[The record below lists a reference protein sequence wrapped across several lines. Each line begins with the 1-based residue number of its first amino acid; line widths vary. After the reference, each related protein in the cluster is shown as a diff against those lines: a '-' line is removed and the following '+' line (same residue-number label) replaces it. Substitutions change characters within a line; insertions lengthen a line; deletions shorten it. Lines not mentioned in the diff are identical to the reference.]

1 MKRRR
6 PPRRAGRR
14 AGRRRVV
21 TQGVVVAPGR
31 AARLFAR
38 LRRRGARI
46 VFTNGVFD
54 LLHAGHVRLLVAA
67 RALGDRLVV
76 GVNSDAS
83 VRRLKG
89 RGRPIIPLAERMEML
104 AGLKPVDYVVP
115 FAEATPARIIEAV
128 LPAVLVKGSDYRKAE
143 IVGRSTVEAG
153 GGRVVRV
160 PLRAGR
166 STSSLIE
173 RARRVLKAR
182 APARRASRRRPA
194 ARRRR

>member
-6 PPRRAGRR
+6 
-14 AGRRRVV
+14 VV
-21 TQGVVVAPGR
+21 PQGVVVPPAR

-38 LRRRGARI
+38 LRRRGVRI

-54 LLHAGHVRLLVAA
+54 LLHAGHVRLLVEA
-67 RALGDRLVV
+67 RARGDCLVV

-89 RGRPIIPLAERMEML
+89 QGRPIVPLAERMEML

-115 FAEATPARIIEAV
+115 FGEATPARIIEAV
-128 LPAVLVKGSDYRKAE
+128 LPAVLVKGSDYRKSE
-143 IVGRSTVEAG
+143 IVGASTVEAA

-160 PLRAGR
+160 RLRAGR
-166 STSSLIE
+166 STSNLI
-173 RARRVLKAR
+173 AR
-182 APARRASRRRPA
+182 AQRIMRTRAAGRRR
-194 ARRRR
+194 

>member
-1 MKRRR
+1 MKRRQT
-6 PPRRAGRR
+6 PRRSARRTGRG
-14 AGRRRVV
+14 AA

-67 RALGDRLVV
+67 RAHGDCLVV

-115 FAEATPARIIEAV
+115 FGEATPARIIEAV

-143 IVGRSTVEAG
+143 IVGRATVEAG

-160 PLRAGR
+160 PLRSGR

-173 RARRVLKAR
+173 RARKVLKAR
-182 APARRASRRRPA
+182 AAARRPAAKRRPA